1 MSEVPD
7 SQTPTPS
14 APAQSNAAA
23 AFIEPHAIREMLA
36 IAGPTVAAMT
46 SYTLMTF
53 VDKWLVSHIGP
64 DPIYVGAQG
73 NGGLAAWIPIS
84 VAHGLLT
91 MVNTFVAQNM
101 GAGKPERGPA
111 YAWNGFWLAMIYWLA
126 ILIPLAIAIPFLFD
140 YLAQPSAGQPGMDPR
155 QATLSA
161 QYGSILLYGAGI
173 TLATRAVGQFFYGM
187 HRPGVVMTAGILAN
201 IVNLFISCILV
212 YGNGPMP
219 EALGLFGRVCS
230 SVGVALNI
238 PAMGIAGS
246 AIGTVIATAVELA
259 LPLALFLGPKLNR
272 LYATRAAWRPNL
284 THLKDLSRLGWPGG
298 IMFGNEMI
306 CWGFFMVYLVS
317 RFGPEHTTA
326 GWIAHQYMSLS
337 FMPAVGISVAVT
349 ALVGKYQGM
358 GRSDIAAARAWLGV
372 KIAMVYMGIC
382 AAIFILFPHTLINL
396 FVDDA
401 TDAAQRERLLWL
413 GQKFL
418 IATAA
423 FQLFDAVAMVISGAL
438 RGAGDTIVPGIATV
452 VSAWLII
459 VGGGLAMVFFFPGL
473 ESLGPWIAAAAYIAT
488 LCMILLVR
496 FMSGR
501 WKSIKLVHGD
511 ASLAA
516 G

>member
-1 MSEVPD
+1 MSTENT
-7 SQTPTPS
+7 STPS
-14 APAQSNAAA
+14 AAPAPTSKD
-23 AFIEPHAIREMLA
+23 FVEPHALREMLA

-53 VDKWLVSHIGP
+53 TDKWLVSHIGP
-64 DPIYVGAQG
+64 EPIYVGAQG
-73 NGGLAAWIPIS
+73 NGGLAAWVPIS

-111 YAWNGFWLAMIYWLA
+111 YAWNGFWLAILYWFL
-126 ILIPLAIAIPFLFD
+126 ILIPLAIALPFLFD
-140 YLAQPSAGQPGMDPR
+140 YLAQPSDGQPGMDPR
-155 QATLSA
+155 QAELSA

-201 IVNLFISCILV
+201 IVNLFVSCILV

-230 SVGVALNI
+230 SVGVALNV

-246 AIGTVIATAVELA
+246 AIGTVIATGVELA

-272 LYATRAAWRPNL
+272 LYATRAAWRPSL

-372 KIAMVYMGIC
+372 RLAMVYMGLC
-382 AAIFILFPHTLINL
+382 AAVFVLFPSALVGL

-401 TDAAQRERLLWL
+401 TDPEQKARLLWL

-438 RGAGDTIVPGIATV
+438 RGAGDTIVPGVATV
-452 VSAWLII
+452 ACAWTVI
-459 VGGGLAMVFFFPGL
+459 VGGGLAMVTFFPGL
-473 ESLGPWIAAAAYIAT
+473 ESLGAWIAAAAYIAI
-488 LCMILLVR
+488 LCVILLAR
-496 FMSGR
+496 FLSGR
-501 WKSIKLVHGD
+501 WRSIRLVHREP
-511 ASLAA
+511 AA